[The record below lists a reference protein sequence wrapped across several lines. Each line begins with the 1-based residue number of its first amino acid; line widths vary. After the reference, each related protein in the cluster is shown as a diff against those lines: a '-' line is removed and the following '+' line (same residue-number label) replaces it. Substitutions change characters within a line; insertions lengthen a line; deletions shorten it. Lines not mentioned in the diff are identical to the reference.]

1 MKIRERIKGAI
12 VLLGGIVWVAFVMG
26 FDCLMNKPAIL
37 GAKAVIGL
45 GAGIIMIINGIRI
58 GLRK

>member
-1 MKIRERIKGAI
+1 MKIREKIKGAV
-12 VLLGGIVWVAFVMG
+12 VLSGGIAWVAFVMG

-45 GAGIIMIINGIRI
+45 GVGIVMIINGIRI
-58 GLRK
+58 YLRK

>member
-45 GAGIIMIINGIRI
+45 GVGIVMIINGIRI
-58 GLRK
+58 YFRK